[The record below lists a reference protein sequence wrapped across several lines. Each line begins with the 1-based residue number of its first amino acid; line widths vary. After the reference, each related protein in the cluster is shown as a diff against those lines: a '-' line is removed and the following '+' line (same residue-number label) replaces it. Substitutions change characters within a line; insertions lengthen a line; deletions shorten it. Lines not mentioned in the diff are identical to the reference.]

1 MATRD
6 DTCRP
11 SHGLGQGYI
20 VTFLPELAEPHS
32 LAGLPMPALRSV
44 AAAEDMYCV
53 VTTVDA
59 RGRLADGSPARVL
72 GWLPGQ
78 LLTIV
83 ITAGVVQLS
92 TAQDSGVA
100 VTKQGYLRLPSEIRH
115 AVGLVQGD
123 RVLAV
128 ARPALDTV
136 MIYSMP
142 VLAELLHPVFGPSQ

>member
-1 MATRD
+1 M
-6 DTCRP
+6 
-11 SHGLGQGYI
+11 
-20 VTFLPELAEPHS
+20 
-32 LAGLPMPALRSV
+32 

>member
-1 MATRD
+1 
-6 DTCRP
+6 
-11 SHGLGQGYI
+11 
-20 VTFLPELAEPHS
+20 VTFLPEVAAPHS
-32 LAGLPMPALRSV
+32 RGGLPMPALRPV
-44 AAAEDMYCV
+44 AAAEDLYCV

-59 RGRLADGSPARVL
+59 HGRLADGSPARVL

-78 LLTIV
+78 PLTV
-83 ITAGVVQLS
+83 VVAAGVIQLA
-92 TAQDSGVA
+92 TAQDSGMV

-142 VLAELLHPVFGPSQ
+142 LLAELLWSLNRSPR